1 MKARIPKHREFIIN
15 FPDSIDNAKA
25 NEGWAKLQQIVEGL
39 QESPQR
45 RFRLRPHL
53 HRGLRSPRS
62 RSCRKSTASSTP
74 SSTFSNFSRLKQQNA
89 LRQK

>member
-25 NEGWAKLQQIVEGL
+25 NEGWAKTTRKPTTALPSTPPPSSRTASL
-39 QESPQR
+39 
-45 RFRLRPHL
+45 
-53 HRGLRSPRS
+53 RS

-74 SSTFSNFSRLKQQNA
+74 SSTFSNF
-89 LRQK
+89 

>member
-25 NEGWAKLQQIVEGL
+25 NEGWAKLQQIVA
-39 QESPQR
+39 
-45 RFRLRPHL
+45 
-53 HRGLRSPRS
+53 SPRS

-74 SSTFSNFSRLKQQNA
+74 SSTFSNF
-89 LRQK
+89 